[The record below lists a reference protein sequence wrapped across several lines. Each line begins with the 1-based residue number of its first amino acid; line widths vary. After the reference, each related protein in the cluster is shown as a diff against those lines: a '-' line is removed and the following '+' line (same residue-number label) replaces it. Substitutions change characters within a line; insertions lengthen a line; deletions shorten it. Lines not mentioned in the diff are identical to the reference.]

1 MSTSTA
7 THRQP
12 VAENG
17 QPDTA
22 QAFRRIK
29 LLAGGYATLSVL
41 TLAAIVVLRHHAGL
55 VNAAVW
61 TRAVIVVI
69 SALLTLRFIAGAA
82 RGSRR
87 AFLRVRII
95 SAVMVLAIAV
105 IVALP
110 GTFPLWMKIEQSVC
124 GVVLIAIAALVNG
137 RRLGSA
143 FVTR

>member
-7 THRQP
+7 TRLQP
-12 VAENG
+12 AAAIGHPITV
-17 QPDTA
+17 
-22 QAFRRIK
+22 QALRRVK

-41 TLAAIVVLRHHAGL
+41 TLAAIVVLRHHTGL

-61 TRAVIVVI
+61 TRGVIVVI

-87 AFLRVRII
+87 SFLRVRII

-110 GTFPLWMKIEQSVC
+110 GTFPC
-124 GVVLIAIAALVNG
+124 G
-137 RRLGSA
+137 
-143 FVTR
+143 